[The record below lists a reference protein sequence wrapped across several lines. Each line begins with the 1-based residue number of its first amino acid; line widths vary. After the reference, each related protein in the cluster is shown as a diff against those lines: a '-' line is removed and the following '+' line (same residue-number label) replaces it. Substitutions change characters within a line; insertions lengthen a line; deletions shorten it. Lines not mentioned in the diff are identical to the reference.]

1 MMIRRMVS
9 RVVILVITVLLS
21 HMLDADPACSK
32 ELRYAGADGATF
44 AFQINVTVEGPIDL
58 TTYAGV
64 TRYTVDRN
72 DNDQLRLT
80 YRGGLAEATKFKAS
94 TSSARPF
101 SAPFGPRGP
110 FGAGRIPSPFAQPTF
125 AGKSPTTNRITM
137 TSRGSV
143 LAMEGD
149 SQLPFLL
156 GNVSLLPFEILP
168 EAEQREWTIDSGVAI
183 TQEQEQVHPFR
194 FGPFA
199 QQNQKSLQAASE
211 STHYAIERED
221 DGNVV
226 IKKTY
231 LMSSPQVGGQP
242 AFEMKGTGSW
252 TYSMTDKLPQALD
265 YRADLIV
272 DHNNTKTTF
281 PITIKLQRLS
291 NQDLAK
297 HDAEIV
303 RLKQEREMKAAEA
316 KQLAAAP
323 LTAVEKETSL
333 TALRSGDSDQVLN
346 ALQRLRSKKPVDPD
360 AEVAAAIEALLGNSN
375 RKIQEEACQAL
386 VNWSPAYKRKVDL
399 NKAYDSH
406 MPVESTGQK
415 ITPATT
421 LYVGQIVQAKLFG
434 PSWYAAEILDLPADG
449 QILVRRRGFAK
460 QDKTVSRTE
469 IQLAPEELAQPHRPI
484 SLTPSPGGQPRVW
497 SDASGEFKIE
507 AAFLGVS
514 DGRVNL
520 RRADGREFAV
530 PLDSLSSAD
539 QTYVKQSPSSKKNPV
554 NPFK

>member
-1 MMIRRMVS
+1 MMVLRKVKRAGV
-9 RVVILVITVLLS
+9 LVIAVLLS
-21 HMLDADPACSK
+21 HGLVADPVCSE
-32 ELRYAGADGATF
+32 ELRYAGMDGATF

-64 TRYTVDRN
+64 TRYSVDKH
-72 DNDQLRLT
+72 DNEQLRLT
-80 YRGGLAEATKFKAS
+80 YRGGLAETTKIKAS
-94 TSSARPF
+94 TSSSGPF
-101 SAPFGPRGP
+101 RAPFGPLGP
-110 FGAGRIPSPFAQPTF
+110 FGAGRIPNPFAQPTF

-137 TSRGSV
+137 TSRGNV

-168 EAEQREWTIDSGVAI
+168 DAEQRQWTIDSGVAI
-183 TQEQEQVHPFR
+183 TQEHEQAHRFR

-199 QQNQKSLQAASE
+199 QQNQKSLQVASE
-211 STHYAIERED
+211 STRYVIESED
-221 DGNVV
+221 DANVV

-231 LMSSPQVGGQP
+231 LMSSPQVGRQP
-242 AFEMKGTGSW
+242 AFEMKGTGNW
-252 TYSMTDKLPQALD
+252 TFSITDKLPQALD

-281 PITIKLQRLS
+281 PITIKFQRLS
-291 NQDLAK
+291 NEDLAK
-297 HDAEIV
+297 HDAEIE

-316 KQLAAAP
+316 KQLAATP
-323 LTAVEKETSL
+323 LTAVEKKTSL

-360 AEVAAAIEALLGNSN
+360 AEVAAAIESLLGNSN
-375 RKIQEEACQAL
+375 RKIQEEAGQTL
-386 VNWSPAYKRKVDL
+386 VNWSPAYKRKADL

-406 MPVESTGQK
+406 MPVESTRQT

-434 PSWYAAEILDLPADG
+434 PFWYAAEILDLPADG
-449 QILVRRRGFAK
+449 QVLVRRRGFAK
-460 QDKTVSRTE
+460 QDKTVSRGE
-469 IQLAPEELAQPHRPI
+469 IQLAPEELDQPHRPI
-484 SLTPSPGGQPRVW
+484 SLTPSPDAQPRMW
-497 SDASGEFKIE
+497 SDGSGEFKIE
-507 AAFLGVS
+507 ATFLGIS

-520 RRADGREFAV
+520 RRADGREIAV
-530 PLDSLSSAD
+530 PLQNLSAAD
-539 QTYVKQSPSSKKNPV
+539 QTYVKQSPSSKKTPV
-554 NPFK
+554 NPFE